1 VSDKTSL
8 LHELELNHVLVHYQH
23 HVFEAIA
30 LLELCPEHLFEL
42 FERMLID
49 ELNVPKGL
57 FLGLSDLFF
66 LRLDK
71 FVDVPLSDACLQYFL
86 LG

>member
-1 VSDKTSL
+1 V
-8 LHELELNHVLVHYQH
+8 
-23 HVFEAIA
+23 
-30 LLELCPEHLFEL
+30 FEL
-42 FERMLID
+42 FERVLID

-57 FLGLSDLFF
+57 FLGLSDLLF